1 MIATNIMIDDAML
14 AVLDEPD
21 ASADIRINEFII
33 YLFFKFI
40 HITIVCL
47 KGSTVPQVIMSEYHI
62 PASARATKRYMTI
75 PLRKDRVC
83 SVISW

>member
-1 MIATNIMIDDAML
+1 MIDDAML

-33 YLFFKFI
+33 IYLFFKFI
-40 HITIVCL
+40 HIIIVCL

-62 PASARATKRYMTI
+62 PASARATRRYMTI

-83 SVISW
+83 SVKSW

>member
-1 MIATNIMIDDAML
+1 MIDDAML

-40 HITIVCL
+40 HIIIVCL
-47 KGSTVPQVIMSEYHI
+47 KGSTVSQVIKSEYHI
-62 PASARATKRYMTI
+62 PASARATKRYMRI
-75 PLRKDRVC
+75 PLRKDKVC
-83 SVISW
+83 SVTSW